1 MNIISSLLDKIVSNK
16 NNTITKKDISKFKDP
31 LILSISI
38 LMIEVSKSDDSF
50 DESEKL
56 QIISILKEKFNLND
70 DQISTMIKIADEK
83 NEDMIS
89 LYEWTSIINNTYE
102 YRLRVDVIKSL
113 WDVAHADG
121 KIDKYEDYTIR
132 KIADLLYVK
141 HEDFIRAK
149 LN

>member
-16 NNTITKKDISKFKDP
+16 NNTITKKDISQFKDP

-70 DQISTMIKIADEK
+70 NQISTMIKIADEK

-89 LYEWTSIINNTYE
+89 LYEWTSIINETYE

-132 KIADLLYVK
+132 KIANLLYVK

>member
-1 MNIISSLLDKIVSNK
+1 MNILSNLLDKIVSNK
-16 NNTITKKDISKFKDP
+16 NNAITEKDINKFKDP

-50 DESEKL
+50 DESERL
-56 QIISILKEKFNLND
+56 QIFSILKEKFNLNN
-70 DQISTMIKIADEK
+70 DQISTMMKIADEK
-83 NEDMIS
+83 NENMIS
-89 LYEWTSIINNTYE
+89 LYEWTSIINENYE
-102 YRLRVDVIKSL
+102 YKLRVGVIKSL

-141 HEDFIRAK
+141 HADFIRTK
-149 LN
+149 LT

>member
-89 LYEWTSIINNTYE
+89 LYEWTSIINETYD
-102 YRLRVDVIKSL
+102 YKSRVSVIKSL

>member
-16 NNTITKKDISKFKDP
+16 NNTITKKDISQFEDP

-70 DQISTMIKIADEK
+70 NQISTMIKIADEK

-89 LYEWTSIINNTYE
+89 LYEWTSIINETYE

-132 KIADLLYVK
+132 KIANLLYVK

>member
-1 MNIISSLLDKIVSNK
+1 MDIISSLLDKIVSNK
-16 NNTITKKDISKFKDP
+16 NNTITKKDISQFEDP

-70 DQISTMIKIADEK
+70 NQISTMIKIADEK

-89 LYEWTSIINNTYE
+89 LYEWTSIINETYE

-132 KIADLLYVK
+132 KIANLLYVK

>member
-16 NNTITKKDISKFKDP
+16 NNTITKKDISQFKDP

-70 DQISTMIKIADEK
+70 NQISTMIKIADEK

-89 LYEWTSIINNTYE
+89 LYEWTSIINDTYE
-102 YRLRVDVIKSL
+102 YRSRVDVIKSL

>member
-1 MNIISSLLDKIVSNK
+1 
-16 NNTITKKDISKFKDP
+16 
-31 LILSISI
+31 
-38 LMIEVSKSDDSF
+38 MIEVSKSDDSF

-56 QIISILKEKFNLND
+56 QIISILKEKFNIND

-89 LYEWTSIINNTYE
+89 LYEWTSIINDTYE
-102 YRLRVDVIKSL
+102 YRSRVDIIKSL